1 MAKHPPHLLELAKR
15 GADVRVRELLHELK
29 LLTLSFPH
37 LRDLVSSDDL
47 PLNFLLRRGRD
58 RAQAWPDS
66 RRRRKMSA
74 KARAAISA
82 AQKARWAKQKA
93 LAKKS

>member
-1 MAKHPPHLLELAKR
+1 MSKHSSHFLELAKR

-47 PLNFLLRRGRD
+47 PVNFLLRRGRD
-58 RAQAWPDS
+58 KAQAFPN
-66 RRRRKMSA
+66 RRGRRKMSA
-74 KARAAISA
+74 RARAAISA